1 MSSFFTTN
9 FAFGS
14 HITRSASNPGKIH
27 PFETNDMT
35 FYSLPIGRNIIIF
48 SNEVKVKTWD
58 ISIITFRCSNPAKV
72 AGFNDISRCISN
84 SEIPSFFD
92 AVHMRGRE
100 NCMEADIPP
109 IANIKFPSPTAL
121 SFIQA
126 RFNSKGQ
133 GR

>member
-1 MSSFFTTN
+1 MSSSFTTN

-35 FYSLPIGRNIIIF
+35 FYSLPIGRNIKGIF
-48 SNEVKVKTWD
+48 SNEVKTLD
-58 ISIITFRCSNPAKV
+58 ISMITFRCSNPAKV

-84 SEIPSFFD
+84 NEIPSFLD

-109 IANIKFPSPTAL
+109 IAKIKFPSPIAL
-121 SFIQA
+121 SFIQT
-126 RFNSKGQ
+126 RLNSKGQ